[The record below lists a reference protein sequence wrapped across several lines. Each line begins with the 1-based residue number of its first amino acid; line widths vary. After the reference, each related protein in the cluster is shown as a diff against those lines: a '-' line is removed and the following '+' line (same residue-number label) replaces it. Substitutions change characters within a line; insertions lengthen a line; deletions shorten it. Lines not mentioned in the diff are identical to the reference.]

1 MTRARAA
8 LRGRETQAAAPM
20 VHRRPAP
27 PAREAT
33 PLVASL
39 ATIPAVQRQCAACDA
54 DDDRTAVQPRLAV
67 GPAGDRFEREADG
80 IAAALMAGGAAGD
93 AAPSP
98 SRAEPRGREAG
109 GESIAASD
117 TQLTSG
123 GGTLPAAT
131 RGFFEAR
138 TGRDLGDVRVHSGAD
153 AAAKNASIAARAFTY
168 KNHIWLGAG
177 ERPAPGFTMAHELA
191 HVMQQT
197 APGPVGPQRVMRQ
210 GLGDVRIAEG
220 LHEAKQ
226 AEEARRAASKKAAED
241 AKAPEAAVNMAG
253 RTLTDGDI
261 AKAEAASG
269 GKSPTRI
276 TPAIVGA
283 TFVLHD
289 TASPVGDKRIA
300 EVAGFGRRSVG
311 EGAGAYA
318 PKAGAPTV
326 AHDPLFGPRRPTA
339 TEFEKGEDIMKK
351 ADREAG
357 YRAIWN
363 ATARDVRESAIDG
376 VMRAQGSDAKEAK
389 KERAKAI
396 KSLDAASGTVFSA
409 AAWAMEDICDMLTP
423 ANAANI
429 SADTANPAALTSACA
444 AMSGLFATRRGRLG
458 THTNI
463 EIVQEA
469 GSNCQTKATAKQPLV
484 PLAPYTT
491 DQYRGVMAVYL
502 RAALQ
507 ARVFPEITTHFQR
520 DKTAGDHCDPR
531 CFNLNVLYALIQAV
545 MGHPVGSSYGIAPAY
560 GTGAADNVWWNDT
573 VCGGGHP

>member
-8 LRGRETQAAAPM
+8 RRIREMPAAAP
-20 VHRRPAP
+20 VVRRRALP
-27 PAREAT
+27 PREAA

-39 ATIPAVQRQCAACDA
+39 AAVPAVQRK
-54 DDDRTAVQPRLAV
+54 
-67 GPAGDRFEREADG
+67 DG
-80 IAAALMAGGAAGD
+80 GD
-93 AAPSP
+93 A
-98 SRAEPRGREAG
+98 GRET
-109 GESIAASD
+109 IAASD

-123 GGTLPAAT
+123 GTTLPAPT

-138 TGRDLGDVRVHSGAD
+138 TGRDLGEVRVHSGDD
-153 AAAKNASIAARAFTY
+153 AAAKSASIAARAFTY

-177 ERPAPGFTMAHELA
+177 ETPVPGFTMAHELA

-197 APGPVGPQRVMRQ
+197 APGPLGAPRVMRQ
-210 GLGDVRIAEG
+210 ALGDVRIAEG

-226 AEEARRAASKKAAED
+226 SEEARRAAAKKAAEE
-241 AKAPEAAVNMAG
+241 AKTPEAGVNMAG

-269 GKSPTRI
+269 AKSPTRI
-276 TPAIVGA
+276 TPAINGA

-289 TASPVGDKRIA
+289 TASLVSDKRIA
-300 EVAGFGRRSVG
+300 EVAGFGRRSSG

-318 PKAGAPTV
+318 PKTGSPTV
-326 AHDPLFGPRRPTA
+326 AHDPMFGPRRPTA
-339 TEFEKGEDIMKK
+339 SEFEKGEDIMKE

-357 YRAIWN
+357 YRAIWK
-363 ATARDVRESAIDG
+363 ATARDVRESALDG
-376 VMRAQGSDAKEAK
+376 VMRAQGSSAKEAK

-396 KSLDAASGTVFSA
+396 KSLDASKGKVFSA

-444 AMSGLFATRRGRLG
+444 AMAGLTAARRGRIG
-458 THTNI
+458 THTNM
-463 EIVQEA
+463 EIVQDA
-469 GSNCQTKATAKQPLV
+469 GSDCLTKATKKRPLV
-484 PLAPYTT
+484 PLAPYST

-531 CFNLNVLYALIQAV
+531 CFNLGVLYALIQNI

-560 GTGAADNVWWNDT
+560 GTGAAHNVWWNDT